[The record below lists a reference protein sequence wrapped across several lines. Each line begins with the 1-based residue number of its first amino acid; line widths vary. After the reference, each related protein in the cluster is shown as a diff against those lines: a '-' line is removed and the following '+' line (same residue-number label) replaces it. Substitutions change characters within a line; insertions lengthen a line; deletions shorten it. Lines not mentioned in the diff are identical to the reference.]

1 MRLSLLAAVLLSHIA
16 LVEGHLDHMVNVTI
30 SDEVVVVHCEVV
42 VGDVDGLGNAGGISM
57 VS

>member
-1 MRLSLLAAVLLSHIA
+1 
-16 LVEGHLDHMVNVTI
+16 MVNVTI